1 MADLG
6 KIAVTDGGN
15 YSASTTYE
23 KLTFVHYQGD
33 AYMTLKTVKGVTPTD
48 DGVNYRRFCKS
59 AELATA
65 SKAGIVMPDG
75 TTTTVDSSGYLSAKK
90 ATQSTT
96 GIVKGS
102 NSIKVGSDG
111 AIDVNTTF
119 TQAVN
124 LANIITGEAIATI
137 LGKVSKA
144 IATTMNLN
152 QNALLKS
159 MLTSIDANDS
169 SKIPT
174 AAYIHTLVERIGM
187 GTQLTA
193 GANLTEAANNL
204 NSNLE
209 SKANADTVSGLS
221 ADLNN
226 VKESLN
232 PLKTSLVGD
241 INNNTVGVVNIVAW
255 DSNTTSTPKSTGNT
269 IYGNG
274 FCLTYSTGNQWLCQL
289 AMAVGDSHLFTRHRR
304 DSIWSGWTTI
314 GTPGN

>member
-6 KIAVTDGGN
+6 KVAVTDGGN

-33 AYMTLKTVKGVTPTD
+33 TYMTLKTVKGVTPTD

-75 TTTTVDSSGYLSAKK
+75 TTTTVDSSGNLSAKK

-119 TQAVN
+119 TQAAN

-159 MLTSIDANDS
+159 MLTSIDVNDS

-204 NSNLE
+204 NSNLA
-209 SKANADTVSGLS
+209 KTNAKVTLNGVKNINGFTAVYSDRTDRAFQLQYDSGEIAS
-221 ADLNN
+221 IAF
-226 VKESLN
+226 
-232 PLKTSLVGD
+232 
-241 INNNTVGVVNIVAW
+241 NNTG
-255 DSNTTSTPKSTGNT
+255 
-269 IYGNG
+269 
-274 FCLTYSTGNQWLCQL
+274 
-289 AMAVGDSHLFTRHRR
+289 
-304 DSIWSGWTTI
+304 IWYDFYDGQNWKQVWKFNK
-314 GTPGN
+314 P

>member
-6 KIAVTDGGN
+6 KIAVTDGGD
-15 YSASTTYE
+15 YSATTTYE

-33 AYMTLKTVKGVTPTD
+33 TYMTLKTVKGVTPTD
-48 DGVNYRRFCKS
+48 DGVNYKLFCKS

-75 TTTTVDSSGYLSAKK
+75 TTTTVNSSGKMSAKR
-90 ATQSTT
+90 ATQSTP

-204 NSNLE
+204 SSNLA
-209 SKANADTVSGLS
+209 KTNAKVTLNGVKNINGFTTVYSDRTDRAFQLYYENGEIAS
-221 ADLNN
+221 IAF
-226 VKESLN
+226 
-232 PLKTSLVGD
+232 
-241 INNNTVGVVNIVAW
+241 NNTG
-255 DSNTTSTPKSTGNT
+255 
-269 IYGNG
+269 
-274 FCLTYSTGNQWLCQL
+274 
-289 AMAVGDSHLFTRHRR
+289 
-304 DSIWSGWTTI
+304 IWYDFYDGQNWKQVWKFNKPT
-314 GTPGN
+314 

>member
-204 NSNLE
+204 NSNL
-209 SKANADTVSGLS
+209 SKIVRLTKFAITTDGNGSNAWLGIDITSAGVTGKKLQAYPCIIATVSECTDSSFYITNVRRENDTYITVLFNKALAS
-221 ADLNN
+221 SFSVDLQF
-226 VKESLN
+226 
-232 PLKTSLVGD
+232 LVE
-241 INNNTVGVVNIVAW
+241 
-255 DSNTTSTPKSTGNT
+255 
-269 IYGNG
+269 
-274 FCLTYSTGNQWLCQL
+274 
-289 AMAVGDSHLFTRHRR
+289 
-304 DSIWSGWTTI
+304 
-314 GTPGN
+314 

>member
-204 NSNLE
+204 NSNLA
-209 SKANADTVSGLS
+209 KNNAKVT
-221 ADLNN
+221 LNG
-226 VKESLN
+226 VKN
-232 PLKTSLVGD
+232 
-241 INNNTVGVVNIVAW
+241 INGFTAVYSDRTDRAFQLYYENGEIASIAFNNTG
-255 DSNTTSTPKSTGNT
+255 
-269 IYGNG
+269 
-274 FCLTYSTGNQWLCQL
+274 
-289 AMAVGDSHLFTRHRR
+289 
-304 DSIWSGWTTI
+304 IWYDFYDGQKWKQVWKFNKPT
-314 GTPGN
+314 

>member
-6 KIAVTDGGN
+6 KVAVTDGGN

-48 DGVNYRRFCKS
+48 DGVNYKLFCKS
-59 AELATA
+59 AVLATA

-75 TTTTVDSSGYLSAKK
+75 TTTTVNSSGKMSAKQ

-204 NSNLE
+204 NSNFL
-209 SKANADTVSGLS
+209 TLS
-221 ADLNN
+221 
-226 VKESLN
+226 
-232 PLKTSLVGD
+232 
-241 INNNTVGVVNIVAW
+241 NNTNGLKFRSYQTLVDIQTGFIDGKVCNIPLDITLAGLTEKPYALLINSCSQNGKQIRYDWDLSTKTVAIVSIEF
-255 DSNTTSTPKSTGNT
+255 DAQISAGTTVRFG
-269 IYGNG
+269 I
-274 FCLTYSTGNQWLCQL
+274 
-289 AMAVGDSHLFTRHRR
+289 V
-304 DSIWSGWTTI
+304 II
-314 GTPGN
+314 GK

>member
-6 KIAVTDGGN
+6 KVAVTDGGN

-48 DGVNYRRFCKS
+48 DGVNYKLFCKS

-75 TTTTVDSSGYLSAKK
+75 TTTTVNSSGKMSAKR
-90 ATQSTT
+90 ATQSTP

-111 AIDVNTTF
+111 VIDVNTTF

-159 MLTSIDANDS
+159 MLTSIDSNDS

-204 NSNLE
+204 NSNLAA
-209 SKANADTVSGLS
+209 ANAKVTLNGVENINGFTAVYSDRTDRAFQLQYDSGEIAS
-221 ADLNN
+221 IAF
-226 VKESLN
+226 
-232 PLKTSLVGD
+232 
-241 INNNTVGVVNIVAW
+241 NNTG
-255 DSNTTSTPKSTGNT
+255 
-269 IYGNG
+269 
-274 FCLTYSTGNQWLCQL
+274 
-289 AMAVGDSHLFTRHRR
+289 
-304 DSIWSGWTTI
+304 IWYDFYDGQNWKQVWKFYK
-314 GTPGN
+314 P

>member
-204 NSNLE
+204 NSNLA
-209 SKANADTVSGLS
+209 KTNAKVT
-221 ADLNN
+221 LNG
-226 VKESLN
+226 VKN
-232 PLKTSLVGD
+232 
-241 INNNTVGVVNIVAW
+241 INGFTAVYSDRTDRAFQLYYDNGEIASIAFNNTG
-255 DSNTTSTPKSTGNT
+255 
-269 IYGNG
+269 
-274 FCLTYSTGNQWLCQL
+274 
-289 AMAVGDSHLFTRHRR
+289 
-304 DSIWSGWTTI
+304 IWYDFYDGRNWKQVWKFNKPS
-314 GTPGN
+314 

>member
-193 GANLTEAANNL
+193 GANLTEAVNNL
-204 NSNLE
+204 NSNLA
-209 SKANADTVSGLS
+209 SKITVMTYSKSSIPIVAGDDFFANIPVDIETSAYRWVFSVLSDISGDNSTKINISTCIWQNGQVHIKGNNQATGTANISLSGLVI
-221 ADLNN
+221 AI
-226 VKESLN
+226 K
-232 PLKTSLVGD
+232 
-241 INNNTVGVVNIVAW
+241 
-255 DSNTTSTPKSTGNT
+255 
-269 IYGNG
+269 
-274 FCLTYSTGNQWLCQL
+274 
-289 AMAVGDSHLFTRHRR
+289 
-304 DSIWSGWTTI
+304 
-314 GTPGN
+314 

>member
-33 AYMTLKTVKGVTPTD
+33 TYMTLKTVKGVTPTD
-48 DGVNYRRFCKS
+48 DGVNYKLFCKS

-75 TTTTVDSSGYLSAKK
+75 ETTTVNSSGKMSAKQ

-102 NSIKVGSDG
+102 KSIKVVSDG
-111 AIDVNTTF
+111 AVVVNTNF
-119 TQAVN
+119 TQAED
-124 LANIITGEAIATI
+124 LANIIAEEAIATI

-159 MLTSIDANDS
+159 MLTSIDVNDS

-193 GANLTEAANNL
+193 GDNLTEAANNL
-204 NSNLE
+204 SSNLAT
-209 SKANADTVSGLS
+209 ANAKLTLNGVKNINGFTAVYSDRTDRAFQLQYDSGEIAS
-221 ADLNN
+221 IAF
-226 VKESLN
+226 
-232 PLKTSLVGD
+232 
-241 INNNTVGVVNIVAW
+241 NNTG
-255 DSNTTSTPKSTGNT
+255 
-269 IYGNG
+269 
-274 FCLTYSTGNQWLCQL
+274 
-289 AMAVGDSHLFTRHRR
+289 
-304 DSIWSGWTTI
+304 IWYDFYDGQNWKQVWKFYK
-314 GTPGN
+314 P

>member
-33 AYMTLKTVKGVTPTD
+33 TYMTLKTVKGVTPTD
-48 DGVNYRRFCKS
+48 DGVNYKLFCKS

-75 TTTTVDSSGYLSAKK
+75 ETTTVNSSGKMSAKQ

-102 NSIKVGSDG
+102 KSIKVVSDG
-111 AIDVNTTF
+111 AVVVNTNF
-119 TQAVN
+119 TQAKD
-124 LANIITGEAIATI
+124 LANIIAEEAIATI

-159 MLTSIDANDS
+159 MLTSIDVNDS

-204 NSNLE
+204 NSNLA
-209 SKANADTVSGLS
+209 KTNAKVTLNGVKNINGFTAVYSDRTDRAFQLQYDSGEIAS
-221 ADLNN
+221 IAF
-226 VKESLN
+226 
-232 PLKTSLVGD
+232 
-241 INNNTVGVVNIVAW
+241 NNTG
-255 DSNTTSTPKSTGNT
+255 
-269 IYGNG
+269 
-274 FCLTYSTGNQWLCQL
+274 
-289 AMAVGDSHLFTRHRR
+289 
-304 DSIWSGWTTI
+304 IWYDFYDGQNWKQVWKFNKPT
-314 GTPGN
+314 

>member
-6 KIAVTDGGN
+6 KIAVTDGGD
-15 YSASTTYE
+15 YSATTTYE

-33 AYMTLKTVKGVTPTD
+33 TYMTLKTVKGVTPTD
-48 DGVNYRRFCKS
+48 DGVNYKLFCKS

-75 TTTTVDSSGYLSAKK
+75 TTTTVNSSGKMSAKR
-90 ATQSTT
+90 ATQSTP

-204 NSNLE
+204 SSNLA
-209 SKANADTVSGLS
+209 KTNAKVT
-221 ADLNN
+221 LNG
-226 VKESLN
+226 VKN
-232 PLKTSLVGD
+232 
-241 INNNTVGVVNIVAW
+241 INGFTAVYSDRTDRAFQLYYDNGEIASIAFNNTG
-255 DSNTTSTPKSTGNT
+255 
-269 IYGNG
+269 
-274 FCLTYSTGNQWLCQL
+274 
-289 AMAVGDSHLFTRHRR
+289 
-304 DSIWSGWTTI
+304 IWYDFYDGQNWKQVWKFYK
-314 GTPGN
+314 P

>member
-59 AELATA
+59 AELATP

-90 ATQSTT
+90 ATQSTA

-159 MLTSIDANDS
+159 MLTSIDSNDS

-204 NSNLE
+204 NSNLA
-209 SKANADTVSGLS
+209 KTNAKVT
-221 ADLNN
+221 LNG
-226 VKESLN
+226 VKN
-232 PLKTSLVGD
+232 
-241 INNNTVGVVNIVAW
+241 INGFTAVYSDRTDRAFQLYYDNGEIASIAFNNTG
-255 DSNTTSTPKSTGNT
+255 
-269 IYGNG
+269 
-274 FCLTYSTGNQWLCQL
+274 
-289 AMAVGDSHLFTRHRR
+289 
-304 DSIWSGWTTI
+304 IWYDFYDGRNWKQVWKFNKPS
-314 GTPGN
+314 

>member
-48 DGVNYRRFCKS
+48 DGVNYRLFCKS
-59 AELATA
+59 ANLATA

-75 TTTTVDSSGYLSAKK
+75 ETTTVNSSGKMSAKQ

-102 NSIKVGSDG
+102 KSIKVVSDG
-111 AIDVNTTF
+111 AVVVNTNF
-119 TQAVN
+119 TQAED
-124 LANIITGEAIATI
+124 LANIIAEEAIATI

-159 MLTSIDANDS
+159 MLTSIDVNDS

-193 GANLTEAANNL
+193 GDNLTEAANNL
-204 NSNLE
+204 SSNLE
-209 SKANADTVSGLS
+209 KTNAKVTLNGVKNINGFTTVYSDRTDRAFQLQYGSGEIAS
-221 ADLNN
+221 IAF
-226 VKESLN
+226 
-232 PLKTSLVGD
+232 
-241 INNNTVGVVNIVAW
+241 NNTG
-255 DSNTTSTPKSTGNT
+255 
-269 IYGNG
+269 
-274 FCLTYSTGNQWLCQL
+274 
-289 AMAVGDSHLFTRHRR
+289 
-304 DSIWSGWTTI
+304 IWYDFYDGQKWKQVWKFNKPS
-314 GTPGN
+314 

>member
-48 DGVNYRRFCKS
+48 DGVNYKLFCKS
-59 AELATA
+59 AVLATA

-75 TTTTVDSSGYLSAKK
+75 TTTTVNSSGKMSAKQ

-169 SKIPT
+169 NKIPT
-174 AAYIHTLVERIGM
+174 TAYIHTLVERIGM

-204 NSNLE
+204 NSNLTN
-209 SKANADTVSGLS
+209 KANAVDFNNLKKSIVMLNVTGF
-221 ADLNN
+221 AIGIDGNN
-226 VKESLN
+226 VL
-232 PLKTSLVGD
+232 
-241 INNNTVGVVNIVAW
+241 I
-255 DSNTTSTPKSTGNT
+255 
-269 IYGNG
+269 
-274 FCLTYSTGNQWLCQL
+274 QWLTGPNREFGYAL
-289 AMAVGDSHLFTRHRR
+289 NISTTDGAMKFFYRQDNEWKPS
-304 DSIWSGWTTI
+304 WTK
-314 GTPGN
+314 

>member
-6 KIAVTDGGN
+6 KVAVTDGGN

-75 TTTTVDSSGYLSAKK
+75 TTTTVDSSGNLSAKK

-119 TQAVN
+119 TQAAN

-159 MLTSIDANDS
+159 MLTSIDSNDS

-204 NSNLE
+204 NSNLAT
-209 SKANADTVSGLS
+209 ANARVT
-221 ADLNN
+221 LNG
-226 VKESLN
+226 VKN
-232 PLKTSLVGD
+232 
-241 INNNTVGVVNIVAW
+241 INGFTAVYSDRTDRAFQLYYDNGEIASIAFNNTG
-255 DSNTTSTPKSTGNT
+255 
-269 IYGNG
+269 
-274 FCLTYSTGNQWLCQL
+274 
-289 AMAVGDSHLFTRHRR
+289 
-304 DSIWSGWTTI
+304 IWYDFYDGRNWKQVWKFNK
-314 GTPGN
+314 P

>member
-33 AYMTLKTVKGVTPTD
+33 TYMTLKTVKGVTPTD
-48 DGVNYRRFCKS
+48 DGVNYKLFCKS

-75 TTTTVDSSGYLSAKK
+75 ETTTVNSSGKMSAKQ

-102 NSIKVGSDG
+102 KSIKVVSDG
-111 AIDVNTTF
+111 AVVVNTNF
-119 TQAVN
+119 TQAED
-124 LANIITGEAIATI
+124 LANIIAEEAIATI

-159 MLTSIDANDS
+159 MLTSIDVNDS

-187 GTQLTA
+187 GTQLTD

-204 NSNLE
+204 NSNLA
-209 SKANADTVSGLS
+209 KNNAKVT
-221 ADLNN
+221 LNG
-226 VKESLN
+226 VKN
-232 PLKTSLVGD
+232 
-241 INNNTVGVVNIVAW
+241 INGFTAVYSDRTDRAFQLYYENGEIASIAFNNTG
-255 DSNTTSTPKSTGNT
+255 
-269 IYGNG
+269 
-274 FCLTYSTGNQWLCQL
+274 
-289 AMAVGDSHLFTRHRR
+289 
-304 DSIWSGWTTI
+304 IWYDFYDGQNWKQVWKFYNPT
-314 GTPGN
+314 

>member
-59 AELATA
+59 AELATP

-75 TTTTVDSSGYLSAKK
+75 TTTTVDSSGNLSAKK
-90 ATQSTT
+90 ATQSTA

-159 MLTSIDANDS
+159 MLTSIDSNDS

-204 NSNLE
+204 SSNLA
-209 SKANADTVSGLS
+209 KTNAKVTLNGVKNINGFTTVYSDRTDRAFQLYYENGEIAS
-221 ADLNN
+221 IAF
-226 VKESLN
+226 
-232 PLKTSLVGD
+232 
-241 INNNTVGVVNIVAW
+241 NNTG
-255 DSNTTSTPKSTGNT
+255 
-269 IYGNG
+269 
-274 FCLTYSTGNQWLCQL
+274 
-289 AMAVGDSHLFTRHRR
+289 
-304 DSIWSGWTTI
+304 IWYDFYDGQNWKQVWKFYKPT
-314 GTPGN
+314 

>member
-6 KIAVTDGGN
+6 KVAVTDGGN

-48 DGVNYRRFCKS
+48 DGVNYKLFCKS

-75 TTTTVDSSGYLSAKK
+75 TTTTVNSSGKMSAKQ

-102 NSIKVGSDG
+102 NSIKVGSNG

-119 TQAVN
+119 TQAAN

-159 MLTSIDANDS
+159 MLTSIDSNDS

-187 GTQLTA
+187 GTQLTD

-204 NSNLE
+204 NSNLA
-209 SKANADTVSGLS
+209 KTNAKVT
-221 ADLNN
+221 LNG
-226 VKESLN
+226 VKN
-232 PLKTSLVGD
+232 
-241 INNNTVGVVNIVAW
+241 INGFTAVYSDRTDRAFQLYYDNGEIASIAFNNTG
-255 DSNTTSTPKSTGNT
+255 
-269 IYGNG
+269 
-274 FCLTYSTGNQWLCQL
+274 
-289 AMAVGDSHLFTRHRR
+289 
-304 DSIWSGWTTI
+304 IWYDFYDGQKWKQVWKFNKPS
-314 GTPGN
+314 

>member
-193 GANLTEAANNL
+193 GANLTEAVNNL
-204 NSNLE
+204 NSNLKVGTTTVLASGQAGAIRTSNIIFDTSF
-209 SKANADTVSGLS
+209 SKMPSISVAIYNEYPSVFQATISKVTKLGFSLYLETIKETSEQSVLVHWIAS
-221 ADLNN
+221 A
-226 VKESLN
+226 K
-232 PLKTSLVGD
+232 
-241 INNNTVGVVNIVAW
+241 
-255 DSNTTSTPKSTGNT
+255 
-269 IYGNG
+269 
-274 FCLTYSTGNQWLCQL
+274 
-289 AMAVGDSHLFTRHRR
+289 
-304 DSIWSGWTTI
+304 
-314 GTPGN
+314 

>member
-33 AYMTLKTVKGVTPTD
+33 TYMTLKTVKGVTPTD
-48 DGVNYRRFCKS
+48 DGVNYKLFCKS

-75 TTTTVDSSGYLSAKK
+75 ETTTVNSSGKMSAKQ

-102 NSIKVGSDG
+102 KSIKVVSDG
-111 AIDVNTTF
+111 AVVVNTNF
-119 TQAVN
+119 TQAED
-124 LANIITGEAIATI
+124 LANIIAEEAIATI

-159 MLTSIDANDS
+159 MLTSIDVNDS

-193 GANLTEAANNL
+193 GDNLTEAANNL
-204 NSNLE
+204 SSNLAA
-209 SKANADTVSGLS
+209 ANAKVTLNGVKNINGFTAVYSDRTDRAFQLQYDSGEIAS
-221 ADLNN
+221 IAF
-226 VKESLN
+226 
-232 PLKTSLVGD
+232 
-241 INNNTVGVVNIVAW
+241 NNTG
-255 DSNTTSTPKSTGNT
+255 
-269 IYGNG
+269 
-274 FCLTYSTGNQWLCQL
+274 
-289 AMAVGDSHLFTRHRR
+289 
-304 DSIWSGWTTI
+304 IWYDFYDGQNWKQVWKFYKPT
-314 GTPGN
+314 

>member
-6 KIAVTDGGN
+6 KVAVTDGGN

-48 DGVNYRRFCKS
+48 DGVNYKLFCKS
-59 AELATA
+59 AVLATA

-75 TTTTVDSSGYLSAKK
+75 TTTTVNSSGKMSAKK

-102 NSIKVGSDG
+102 NSIKVGSDS
-111 AIDVNTTF
+111 AIDVNTEF
-119 TQAVN
+119 TQAAN

-159 MLTSIDANDS
+159 MLTSIDSNDS

-204 NSNLE
+204 NSNLA
-209 SKANADTVSGLS
+209 KNNAKVT
-221 ADLNN
+221 LNG
-226 VKESLN
+226 VKN
-232 PLKTSLVGD
+232 
-241 INNNTVGVVNIVAW
+241 INGFTAVYSDRTDRAFQLYYENGEIASIAFNNTG
-255 DSNTTSTPKSTGNT
+255 
-269 IYGNG
+269 
-274 FCLTYSTGNQWLCQL
+274 
-289 AMAVGDSHLFTRHRR
+289 
-304 DSIWSGWTTI
+304 IWYDFYDGQKWKQVWKFNKPT
-314 GTPGN
+314 

>member
-204 NSNLE
+204 NSNLA
-209 SKANADTVSGLS
+209 KTNAKVT
-221 ADLNN
+221 LNG
-226 VKESLN
+226 VKN
-232 PLKTSLVGD
+232 
-241 INNNTVGVVNIVAW
+241 INGFTAVYSDRTDRAFQLYYDNGEIASIAFNNTG
-255 DSNTTSTPKSTGNT
+255 
-269 IYGNG
+269 
-274 FCLTYSTGNQWLCQL
+274 
-289 AMAVGDSHLFTRHRR
+289 
-304 DSIWSGWTTI
+304 IWYDFYDGQKWKQVWKFNKPS
-314 GTPGN
+314 

>member
-33 AYMTLKTVKGVTPTD
+33 TYMTLKTVKGVTPTD
-48 DGVNYRRFCKS
+48 DGVNYKLFCKS

-75 TTTTVDSSGYLSAKK
+75 ETTTVNSSGKMSAKQ

-102 NSIKVGSDG
+102 KSIKVVSDG
-111 AIDVNTTF
+111 AVVVNTNF
-119 TQAVN
+119 TQAED
-124 LANIITGEAIATI
+124 LANIIAEEAIATI

-187 GTQLTA
+187 GTQLTD

-204 NSNLE
+204 NSNLA
-209 SKANADTVSGLS
+209 KNNAKVTLNGVKNINGFTAVYSDRTDRAFQLQYDSGEIAS
-221 ADLNN
+221 IAF
-226 VKESLN
+226 
-232 PLKTSLVGD
+232 
-241 INNNTVGVVNIVAW
+241 NNTG
-255 DSNTTSTPKSTGNT
+255 
-269 IYGNG
+269 
-274 FCLTYSTGNQWLCQL
+274 
-289 AMAVGDSHLFTRHRR
+289 
-304 DSIWSGWTTI
+304 IWYDFYDGQNWKQVWKFNKPS
-314 GTPGN
+314 

>member
-204 NSNLE
+204 NSNLAA
-209 SKANADTVSGLS
+209 ANAKVT
-221 ADLNN
+221 LNG
-226 VKESLN
+226 VKN
-232 PLKTSLVGD
+232 
-241 INNNTVGVVNIVAW
+241 INGFTAVYSDRTDRAFQLYYDNGEIASIAFNNTG
-255 DSNTTSTPKSTGNT
+255 
-269 IYGNG
+269 
-274 FCLTYSTGNQWLCQL
+274 
-289 AMAVGDSHLFTRHRR
+289 
-304 DSIWSGWTTI
+304 IWYDFYDGRNWKQVWKFNKPS
-314 GTPGN
+314 